1 MLALL
6 ATLASM
12 PWLQGFDA
20 ATIADRGRPA
30 TDEVDATC
38 VASAYGDLELT
49 ADVAS
54 AAGDES
60 VVASF
65 TRGITVF
72 DRNHRPIAHAQG
84 FVCQG
89 SADEL
94 VAMAVGDASIG
105 APVIA
110 LAASTGGHND
120 SATWLTLYRVG
131 AHGELVAMFSNIVE
145 RHKGHATR
153 TGVVTLVPGGLIYRP
168 PVGNPSFWRYDRDAG
183 RYIEQMAIDNVA

>member
-1 MLALL
+1 MLPLL

-20 ATIADRGRPA
+20 ATIADRGKP
-30 TDEVDATC
+30 DAAEIDSAC
-38 VASAYGDLELT
+38 VASAYGDLELS

-54 AAGDES
+54 ASGDET

-65 TRGITVF
+65 TGGVTVY
-72 DRNHRPIAHAQG
+72 DRDRHPIARAHG
-84 FVCQG
+84 FDCQG

-94 VAMAVGDASIG
+94 VAMAAGDASIG
-105 APVIA
+105 VPVIA
-110 LAASTGGHND
+110 LAAATGGHND

-131 AHGELVAMFSNIVE
+131 AHGELVPIFSNIVE

-153 TGVVTLVPGGLIYRP
+153 TGVVTLVPGGLVYRP
-168 PVGNPSFWRYDRDAG
+168 PVGNPSVWRYDRDAG
-183 RYIEQMAIDNVA
+183 RYVEQMTVDNVA